1 MTEKLDGPSPSST
14 WGSSTFNPCGTGPT
28 SKYKWTLKD
37 EYQELACVA
46 HVEGFAQP
54 VYAWKINGQPV
65 SGSANVK
72 AMVLVDNPD
81 DPANRSSFTQSVTL
95 EFSTGPA
102 LGTYKGLTAE
112 LDIYNYDFPGH
123 VMLTVEA
130 DVTETYASSD
140 VTSGT
145 GVGMLDTQEL
155 TYDAKY
161 YDDLV
166 LCRNAFLGEFGP
178 IIVLAPWV
186 TLLLTLPDPAPELL
200 NGAAVLVAVGN
211 EIASLSANNPVAG
224 AQVAAVVARIL
235 NVPVGMLLAAA
246 TTGSGG

>member
-1 MTEKLDGPSPSST
+1 
-14 WGSSTFNPCGTGPT
+14 
-28 SKYKWTLKD
+28 
-37 EYQELACVA
+37 
-46 HVEGFAQP
+46 
-54 VYAWKINGQPV
+54 
-65 SGSANVK
+65 
-72 AMVLVDNPD
+72 MVLVDNPD
-81 DPANRSSFTQSVTL
+81 DPANRSSSTQSVTL

-246 TTGSGG
+246 TTGLGG